1 MSGKHDDEAAVRVGS
16 GVLKGIK
23 GDYRIVG
30 KLCDGEQA
38 IVIASLSAFPSALS
52 NSYSSLQMSFKLER
66 YFTLWIAILTRL
78 P

>member
-1 MSGKHDDEAAVRVGS
+1 MSEKQKFEDAVGVGS
-16 GVLKGIK
+16 EVLEGIK
-23 GDYRIVG
+23 GDYRITR

-52 NSYSSLQMSFKLER
+52 NPYSSLQISFKLER
-66 YFTLWIAILTRL
+66 SFT